1 MSRPRE
7 LSEARIT
14 RIDLNLEPGAISAGV
29 IARFD
34 FVCGPTL
41 VRGARLQ
48 RHCISKEL
56 TVFLPKTRFKDETI
70 RFTCDAAR
78 VRLAEAAEAAVA
90 AASARAAGW
99 RGDADG

>member
-1 MSRPRE
+1 VSRPRE

-48 RHCISKEL
+48 RHGISKEL

-78 VRLAEAAEAAVA
+78 VRRERESGGMEGRRRWLT
-90 AASARAAGW
+90 SPPR
-99 RGDADG
+99 